1 MDINKISLVI
11 PVKNC
16 IYLEKILL
24 KLDQLFKDIII
35 VGESNLNFNVFKN
48 VRYFNNQNANAA
60 KNRNLGSEKAQNDYL
75 FFLDSDCLPTDD
87 LINELPLIN
96 FNEKKIITGYYSE
109 ESGKNLISDTLSKF
123 IKFRLKNQKSKCV
136 KFSSANFI
144 IEKKLFKKIGKFN
157 EYLDCY
163 EDVDLNVRA
172 NLFKADVEY
181 SEKFSVVHLK
191 QYNLLTLIKESF
203 TRSYKSSGYIFNNKK
218 YFSKVGLN
226 YPLSSFNLILPFV
239 FLILT
244 FFNSF
249 FFIPSL
255 FLIFFNTLMFKKIF
269 KNFKNSFLGTLI
281 IGMNILFGIF
291 GYFISRLN
299 SYFFYSMSLTNEM
312 FDYFICLKR
321 ALIKSKY
328 PVQLI
333 QYVTARC
340 NLRCDHC
347 FYKNTLDAK
356 DPGEI
361 DVDTLIS
368 KTENLAPFLWYSITG
383 GEVFIRKDFEKLVLE
398 IQNKLRPKFFS
409 FPTNGWYTK
418 RTFEGVLHVL
428 QRLKRGN
435 LILFFS
441 IDGPE
446 DMHDKIRGPNSY
458 KKLKE
463 TIDYLKLLV
472 QVYPRL
478 YINVVIT
485 VQYQNYGLFPN
496 LIKDIQNEFDPT
508 AISINLLR
516 YHSLHGPKLEPH
528 ILEAY
533 ESAINEYE
541 KIRNQNKYNFFM
553 NSIIKAKEKNQKK
566 IILNAAKFDKFTT
579 PCSAGNLSYVIM
591 ENGDFKPCEILD
603 KSYGNIKKTK
613 VEDIISNKNI
623 VANENRKWIK
633 DTKCRCTYEC
643 ANSTNSLFNTNM
655 LPGLIKTVYK
665 DLLKKNPN

>member
-1 MDINKISLVI
+1 MDINKISLII
-11 PVKNC
+11 PTRNC
-16 IYLEKILL
+16 FYLEKVLF
-24 KLDQLFKDIII
+24 KLDHLFKEIIV
-35 VGESNLNFNVFKN
+35 VGESNLDFNKFNN
-48 VRYFNNQNANAA
+48 VKYFHNQNANAS
-60 KNRNLGSEKAQNDYL
+60 KNRNLGSEKAQNEYL
-75 FFLDSDCLPTDD
+75 FFLDSDCLPTND
-87 LINELPLIN
+87 LINELSLIKSDKN
-96 FNEKKIITGYYSE
+96 KIITGYYSE
-109 ESGKNLISDTLSKF
+109 ENTKNLISDSLSRF
-123 IKFRLKNQKSKCV
+123 IKFRLKNQNTKCV
-136 KFSSANFI
+136 KFSSSNFI
-144 IEKKLFKKIGKFN
+144 IEKEFFKKIGKFN

-172 NLFKADVEY
+172 NLFKAEIENI
-181 SEKFSVVHLK
+181 EKFSVIHLK
-191 QYNLLTLIKESF
+191 KYTLLSLIRESF
-203 TRSYKSSGYIFNNKK
+203 KRSYKSSGYIFDNKK
-218 YFSKVGLN
+218 YFSKIGLN
-226 YPLSSFNLILPFV
+226 YPLRSFNLIYPYI
-239 FLILT
+239 FLILS
-244 FFNSF
+244 FFNSY
-249 FFIPSL
+249 FFIPL
-255 FLIFFNTLMFKKIF
+255 VALTLFNTFVFKKIF
-269 KNFKNSFLGTLI
+269 KNFTNSFFGTLI
-281 IGMNILFGIF
+281 IGINILFGIL
-291 GYFISRLN
+291 GYFFSLLN
-299 SYFFYSMSLTNEM
+299 SYFSLLKNLTIEM
-312 FDYFICLKR
+312 KDYFICFKR

-347 FYKNTLDAK
+347 FYKNTLDSK

-361 DVDTLIS
+361 DIDTLIS
-368 KTENLAPFLWYSITG
+368 KTKSLAPFLWYSITG

-418 RTFEGVLHVL
+418 KTYEGVLHVL

-463 TIDYLKLLV
+463 TIDCLQLLL

-478 YINVVIT
+478 YVNVVIT
-485 VQYQNYGLFPN
+485 VQYQNYKLFPG
-496 LIKDIQNEFDPT
+496 LINNIQNEFDPT

-533 ESAINEYE
+533 ENAINEYD
-541 KIRNQNKYNFFM
+541 KIRNKNKYNFFM

-591 ENGDFKPCEILD
+591 ENGDFKPCEILEE
-603 KSYGNIKKTK
+603 SYGNILETK
-613 VEDIISNKNI
+613 VENIISNKNTL
-623 VANENRKWIK
+623 AKDNRKWIK

-665 DLLKKNPN
+665 DFFKRP

>member
-1 MDINKISLVI
+1 MNNNISVI
-11 PVKNC
+11 IPTRNC
-16 IYLEKILL
+16 KYLELILG
-24 KLDQLFKDIII
+24 KLDKSFQEIIV
-35 VGESNLNFNVFKN
+35 VGESDLDFGNYKN
-48 VRYFNNQNANAA
+48 VNFYHNQDSNAA
-60 KNRNLGSEKAQNDYL
+60 VNRNFGSGKAKNKYL

-87 LINELPLIN
+87 LISELSSIKLD
-96 FNEKKIITGYYSE
+96 EKKIITGYYSE
-109 ESGKNLISDTLSKF
+109 KNIKNKISDSLSKF
-123 IKFRLKNQKSKCV
+123 IKFRLKNQKSGCV

-144 IEKKLFKKIGKFN
+144 IDKEFFKKIGKFN

-172 NLFKADVEY
+172 NLFGAKVE
-181 SEKFSVVHLK
+181 SIEKFSVLHLK
-191 QYNLLTLIKESF
+191 EYTFLELVKESF
-203 TRSYKSSGYIFNNKK
+203 SRSYKSAGYIFDNKK
-218 YFSKVGLN
+218 YFSRIGLN
-226 YPLSSFNLILPFV
+226 FPLKSFNLIFPFIFFV
-239 FLILT
+239 MT

-249 FFIPSL
+249 FYILLIVSVIL
-255 FLIFFNTLMFKKIF
+255 NTLIFKKVFKSF
-269 KNFKNSFLGTLI
+269 QNSFSGTLI
-281 IGMNILFGIF
+281 IGISILFNIF
-291 GYFISRLN
+291 GYFISSLS
-299 SYFFYSMSLTNEM
+299 SYLISTKNFVREL

-361 DVDTLIS
+361 EVDTLIS
-368 KTENLAPFLWYSITG
+368 RTQNLAPFLWYSITG

-418 RTFEGVLHVL
+418 KTFEGILHVL

-446 DMHDKIRGPNSY
+446 EMHDDIRGPNSY
-458 KKLKE
+458 KKLRE
-463 TIDYLKLLV
+463 TIEYLKVL
-472 QVYPRL
+472 QPVYPRL
-478 YINVVIT
+478 YVNVVIT
-485 VQYQNYGLFPN
+485 VQYQNYKLFPG
-496 LIKDIQNEFDPT
+496 LVKDIQDEFDPT

-516 YHSLHGPKLEPH
+516 YHSLNGPKLEPH
-528 ILEAY
+528 ILESY
-533 ESAINEYE
+533 ENAINEYD

-591 ENGDFKPCEILD
+591 ENGDFKPCEILPD
-603 KSYGNIKKTK
+603 TYGNIKESK
-613 VEDIISNKNI
+613 VEDIISNKNNI
-623 VANENRKWIK
+623 AKDNRKWIK

-643 ANSTNSLFNTNM
+643 ANSTNALFNINM
-655 LPGLIKTVYK
+655 LPGLLKTVYK
-665 DLLKKNPN
+665 DFFKKQL

>member
-1 MDINKISLVI
+1 MNINNISLII
-11 PVKNC
+11 PTRNC
-16 IYLEKILL
+16 SYLEKVLS
-24 KLDQLFKDIII
+24 KVNNLFKEIIV
-35 VGESNLNFNVFKN
+35 VGESDLDFSNYTNVKFF
-48 VRYFNNQNANAA
+48 YNQNCNAA
-60 KNRNLGSEKAQNDYL
+60 KNRNFGSEKAKNEYL
-75 FFLDSDCLPTDD
+75 FFLDSDCLPSDE
-87 LINELPLIN
+87 LINELSFL
-96 FNEKKIITGYYSE
+96 EADTKKIITGYYSE
-109 ESGKNLISDTLSKF
+109 ENIENKISDSLSKF
-123 IKFRLKNQKSKCV
+123 IKYRLKNQKSKLV

-144 IEKKLFKKIGKFN
+144 IEKEFFKKIGKFN

-172 NLFKADVEY
+172 NLFGAEVVKN
-181 SEKFSVVHLK
+181 EKFSVLHLK
-191 QYNLLTLIKESF
+191 EYSFFNFIKESF
-203 TRSYKSSGYIFNNKK
+203 VRSYKSAGYIFDNKK
-218 YFSKVGLN
+218 YFSNIGLN
-226 YPLSSFNLILPFV
+226 FPLKSFSLLFPFI
-239 FLILT
+239 FLILSVT
-244 FFNSF
+244 NSF
-249 FFIPSL
+249 FYIPFVIFIA
-255 FLIFFNTLMFKKIF
+255 FNVLIF
-269 KNFKNSFLGTLI
+269 KNIFKSLQSSFIGTLV
-281 IGMNILFGIF
+281 IGISLLFNIF
-291 GYFISRLN
+291 GYLVSLLN
-299 SYFFYSMSLTNEM
+299 SYFSYSKNLMIEM
-312 FDYFICLKR
+312 TDYLICLKR
-321 ALIKSKY
+321 AIIKSKY

-368 KTENLAPFLWYSITG
+368 RTKNLAPFLWYSITG

-418 RTFEGVLHVL
+418 KTFEGVLHVL

-446 DMHDKIRGPNSY
+446 EMHDKIRGPNSY

-463 TIDYLKLLV
+463 TIEYLKIL
-472 QVYPRL
+472 QEVYPRL
-478 YINVVIT
+478 YVNVVIT
-485 VQYQNYGLFPN
+485 VQYQNYSLFPG
-496 LIKDIQNEFDPT
+496 LIQNIQNEFNPT

-533 ESAINEYE
+533 ENAINEYE
-541 KIRNQNKYNFFM
+541 KIRTQNKYNFFM

-566 IILNAAKFDKFTT
+566 IILNAAKSDKFTT

-591 ENGDFKPCEILD
+591 ENGDFKPCEILET
-603 KSYGNIKKTK
+603 SYGNIKDTK
-613 VEDIISNKNI
+613 SEDIVSNKNDL
-623 VANENRKWIK
+623 ARENRKWIK
-633 DTKCRCTYEC
+633 ETKCRCTYEC
-643 ANSTNSLFNTNM
+643 ANSTNALFNTNM
-655 LPGLIKTVYK
+655 LPGLMKTIYK
-665 DLLKKNPN
+665 DFLKKPL

>member
-1 MDINKISLVI
+1 MNINKISLVI
-11 PVKNC
+11 PTRNC
-16 IYLEKILL
+16 NYLEKILP
-24 KLDQLFKDIII
+24 KLNQLFEEIII
-35 VGESNLNFNVFKN
+35 VGESNLNFSNFKN
-48 VRYFNNQNANAA
+48 VKYFYNQNANAA
-60 KNRNLGSEKAQNDYL
+60 KNRNLGSEKATNEYL

-87 LINELPLIN
+87 LINELSNIELSEN
-96 FNEKKIITGYYSE
+96 KIIAGYYSVE
-109 ESGKNLISDTLSKF
+109 NIKNLISDTLSKF
-123 IKFRLKNQKSKCV
+123 INFRLKNQNTKCI

-144 IEKKLFKKIGKFN
+144 IGKEFFKKIGKFN
-157 EYLDCY
+157 EHLDCY
-163 EDVDLNVRA
+163 EDVDFNVRA
-172 NLFKADVEY
+172 DLFKAKIENI
-181 SEKFSVVHLK
+181 EKFCVLHLK
-191 QYNLLTLIKESF
+191 QYNLLSLMKE
-203 TRSYKSSGYIFNNKK
+203 TVIRSYKSAGYIFNNKK
-218 YFSKVGLN
+218 YFSKIGLN
-226 YPLSSFNLILPFV
+226 FPLKSFNLIYPHV
-239 FLILT
+239 FLVLT
-244 FFNSF
+244 FLNSF
-249 FFIPSL
+249 FFVP
-255 FLIFFNTLMFKKIF
+255 LIVMTLINTLTFKKIF
-269 KNFKNSFLGTLI
+269 LNYRNSFLGTFI
-281 IGMNILFGIF
+281 IGTNIIFNIF
-291 GYFISRLN
+291 GYFISLLR
-299 SYFFYSMSLTNEM
+299 SYFSYSKDLVNEM
-312 FDYFICLKR
+312 IDYIICLKR

-368 KTENLAPFLWYSITG
+368 KTKNLAPFLWYSITG
-383 GEVFIRKDFEKLVLE
+383 GEVFIRKDFSKLVLE

-418 RTFEGVLHVL
+418 KTFEGVLHVL

-441 IDGPE
+441 IDGTE

-463 TIDYLKLLV
+463 TIECLKIL
-472 QVYPRL
+472 QHVYPRL
-478 YINVVIT
+478 YINIVIT
-485 VQYQNYGLFPN
+485 VQYQNYKLFPG
-496 LIKDIQNEFDPT
+496 LINDIQNEFDPT

-516 YHSLHGPKLEPH
+516 YHSLHGPRLEPH

-533 ESAINEYE
+533 ENAINEYD
-541 KIRNQNKYNFFM
+541 KIRNKNKYNFFM

-591 ENGDFKPCEILD
+591 ENGDFKPCEILENT
-603 KSYGNIKKTK
+603 YGNIKETN
-613 VEDIISNKNI
+613 VEDIISNKNTL
-623 VANENRKWIK
+623 AKDNRKWIK

-665 DLLKKNPN
+665 DFFKKSL

>member
-1 MDINKISLVI
+1 MDINKISLII
-11 PVKNC
+11 PVRNC
-16 IYLEKILL
+16 NNLERVLL
-24 KLDQLFKDIII
+24 KLNQLFKDIIV
-35 VGESNLNFNVFKN
+35 VGESNVNFDNFKN
-48 VRYFNNQNANAA
+48 VKYFNNKNANAA
-60 KNRNLGSEKAQNDYL
+60 KNRNLGSEKAQNEYL

-87 LINELPLIN
+87 LINELPLIKS
-96 FNEKKIITGYYSE
+96 NENKIITGYYSG
-109 ESGKNLISDTLSKF
+109 ESTNNLISDTLSKF
-123 IKFRLKNQKSKCV
+123 IKFRLKNQKTKCI

-144 IEKKLFKKIGKFN
+144 IGKDFFKRIGKFN
-157 EYLDCY
+157 EHLDCY

-172 NLFKADVEY
+172 NLFKAEVE
-181 SEKFSVVHLK
+181 SIEKFSVIHLK
-191 QYNLLTLIKESF
+191 QYSLFSLINESF
-203 TRSYKSSGYIFNNKK
+203 ERSYKSSQYIFDNKK
-218 YFSKVGLN
+218 YFSRIGLN
-226 YPLSSFNLILPFV
+226 FPLRTFNLIYPFGC
-239 FLILT
+239 LALT

-249 FFIPSL
+249 FFIPSVAL
-255 FLIFFNTLMFKKIF
+255 VLLNTLMFKKIF

-281 IGMNILFGIF
+281 IGIHILFSIF
-291 GYFISRLN
+291 GYFISLLN
-299 SYFFYSMSLTNEM
+299 SYFFYSKDLINEM
-312 FDYFICLKR
+312 IDYSICLKR

-361 DVDTLIS
+361 DVNTLIS

-463 TIDYLKLLV
+463 TIDYLKALI

-485 VQYQNYGLFPN
+485 VQYQNYKLFPD
-496 LIKDIQNEFDPT
+496 LINNIQNEFDPT

-516 YHSLHGPKLEPH
+516 YHSLHGPKLEPY

-533 ESAINEYE
+533 EAAINEYD

-603 KSYGNIKKTK
+603 NSYGNIKETK
-613 VEDIISNKNI
+613 VENIISNKNSL
-623 VANENRKWIK
+623 AKDNRKWIK

-665 DLLKKNPN
+665 DFLKKNPN

>member
-1 MDINKISLVI
+1 MNISKISLII
-11 PVKNC
+11 PTRNC
-16 IYLEKILL
+16 SYLEKILP
-24 KLDQLFKDIII
+24 KLDLLFEEIIV
-35 VGESNLNFNVFKN
+35 VGESNLNFNNFKN
-48 VRYFNNQNANAA
+48 VKYFYNHNANAA
-60 KNRNLGSEKAQNDYL
+60 TNRNFGSEKAKNEYL

-87 LINELPLIN
+87 LISELSFIKLDKN
-96 FNEKKIITGYYSE
+96 KIIAGYYAD
-109 ESGKNLISDTLSKF
+109 ESVKNLISDSISKF
-123 IKFRLKNQKSKCV
+123 ISFRLRNQTTKCV

-144 IEKKLFKKIGKFN
+144 IGKEFFKKIGKFN
-157 EYLDCY
+157 EHLDCY
-163 EDVDLNVRA
+163 EDVDLNIRA
-172 NLFKADVEY
+172 HLFKGKVVNI
-181 SEKFSVVHLK
+181 EKFTVFHLK
-191 QYNLLTLIKESF
+191 QYSLITLLKE
-203 TRSYKSSGYIFNNKK
+203 TYIRSYKSAGYIFNNKK
-218 YFSKVGLN
+218 YFSMIGLN
-226 YPLSSFNLILPFV
+226 FPLISFNLIYPHIF
-239 FLILT
+239 FILT

-249 FFIPSL
+249 FFIPL
-255 FLIFFNTLMFKKIF
+255 AGILLINTLIFKKIF
-269 KNFKNSFLGTLI
+269 KNFKNSFSGTLI
-281 IGMNILFGIF
+281 IGTNIIFNIF
-291 GYFISRLN
+291 GYFISLLN
-299 SYFFYSMSLTNEM
+299 SYFFFSKDLIKEVA
-312 FDYFICLKR
+312 DYFICLKR

-368 KTENLAPFLWYSITG
+368 RTENLAPFLWYSITG

-441 IDGPE
+441 IDGTE

-463 TIDYLKLLV
+463 TIEYLKILQ

-478 YINVVIT
+478 YVNIVIT
-485 VQYQNYGLFPN
+485 VQYQNYKLFPD
-496 LIKDIQNEFDPT
+496 LIQDIQNEFDPT

-533 ESAINEYE
+533 ENAINEYD
-541 KIRNQNKYNFFM
+541 KIRNKNKYNFLM
-553 NSIIKAKEKNQKK
+553 NSVIKAKEKNQKK

-591 ENGDFKPCEILD
+591 ENGELKPCEILEN
-603 KSYGNIKKTK
+603 SYGNIKESK
-613 VEDIISNKNI
+613 VEEIISNKNTL
-623 VANENRKWIK
+623 AKENRKWIK
-633 DTKCRCTYEC
+633 DTNCRCTYEC
-643 ANSTNSLFNTNM
+643 ANSTNALFNTNM
-655 LPGLIKTVYK
+655 LPGLIKTIYS
-665 DLLKKNPN
+665 DFFKKTF